1 MVLVTPEMCLR
12 YTAPISPDVGTRKRV
27 LRHRFL
33 ELYKASVERK
43 KGRGKKT
50 DVAGAHYFA
59 AKSSVEEQPKE
70 GVLTRGKPK
79 KL

>member
-1 MVLVTPEMCLR
+1 MVLVTLEMCLR
-12 YTAPISPDVGTRKRV
+12 YPVPISPHVGTRERV
-27 LRHRFL
+27 LRHRFP

-59 AKSSVEEQPKE
+59 AESSVEERPKE
-70 GVLTRGKPK
+70 GVLTRGRK